1 MKTLHLSLLL
11 VVCGMFSGTSTLVST
26 AAEPGSSEAARR
38 VDELLAS
45 EVFTED
51 SSGEPVGRVDD
62 ETFLRRAYLD
72 VVGEVPTIDE
82 VLAFTLD
89 PDADKRAK
97 LIATLLADDGFG
109 RNWGRYWRDVIMY
122 RRSED
127 RSLIAAGPL
136 TDFLTEKFNKNTSWD
151 EIATAFVT
159 AKGDVREDGSTAL
172 IMAQAGRPE
181 ETVAEISRIF
191 MGIQIQCAQCHDHP
205 TDRWKREQFH
215 QLAAF
220 FPRVAVRPQRNG
232 TDRTFLVTATDFF
245 PRFHRRN
252 NNNRYIGTREHRMP
266 DLDNPGAEGELMQPV
281 FFATGQKLDTGAKD
295 VQRRDALARWMT
307 SRSNPWFAKAYVNR
321 IWAELVGEGF
331 YDPIDDIGPDRSCSA
346 PETLKYLAG
355 QFVESGYDT
364 KWLFATIMSTGA
376 YQRESRSRRNFDET
390 PFLANC
396 AQRLRGDQLYSNLA
410 AVLNLPENNAS
421 VRGRYGAARGP
432 RALFN
437 IAFGYDPSSPRG
449 EISGSI
455 PQALAMM
462 NNRLINQAISAYRPD
477 GLGGL
482 LRQIEDDEDAL
493 VQLYLR
499 ALARQ
504 PTDKELRTC
513 LGYIREIG
521 NRAEAFEDILWALVN
536 STEFL
541 HRK

>member
-1 MKTLHLSLLL
+1 MKTLLSSYLGVAFGLLL
-11 VVCGMFSGTSTLVST
+11 LSADRTLT
-26 AAEPGSSEAARR
+26 AAPNSSDSARR
-38 VDELLAS
+38 VDELLAA
-45 EVFTED
+45 EVLTKD
-51 SSGEPVGRVDD
+51 ATSKPVGRIDD
-62 ETFLRRAYLD
+62 ETFVRRVYLD
-72 VVGEVPTIDE
+72 VVGEVPAIDD

-89 PDADKRAK
+89 TNADKRAK
-97 LIATLLADDGFG
+97 LITTLLADDSFG
-109 RNWGRYWRDVIMY
+109 NNWGRYWRDVIMY

-127 RSLIAAGPL
+127 RSLIAAVPL
-136 TDFLTEKFNKNTSWD
+136 TDFLTEQFNENTGWNR
-151 EIATAFVT
+151 IATAFVT

-215 QLAAF
+215 ELAAF

-232 TDRTFLVTATDFF
+232 TDRTFLVTSTDFF
-245 PRFHRRN
+245 PRFRRQN
-252 NNNRYIGTREHRMP
+252 NNNRYVGTREHRMP
-266 DLDNPGAEGELMQPV
+266 DLEDPEADGELMQPV
-281 FFATGQKLDTGAKD
+281 LFATGQKLGSGLKDTD
-295 VQRRDALARWMT
+295 RRTTLARWMT

-331 YDPIDDIGPDRSCSA
+331 YEPIDDIGPDRECSA

-364 KWLFATIMSTGA
+364 KWLFKTILNTEA
-376 YQRESRSRRNFDET
+376 YQRESRSRRSYGET

-396 AQRLRGDQLYSNLA
+396 SQRLRGDQLYSNLA
-410 AVLNLPENNAS
+410 AVLNLPNTAS
-421 VRGRYGAARGP
+421 RGGRYGAARGP
-432 RALFN
+432 RAGFN
-437 IAFGYDPSSPRG
+437 IAFGYDPSNPR
-449 EISGSI
+449 EEVTGSI
-455 PQALAMM
+455 PQTLAMM
-462 NNRLINQAISAYRPD
+462 NNPLINQGISSYRPD

-482 LRQIEDDEDAL
+482 LRQVEDNEDAI

-504 PTDKELRTC
+504 PSDNELKNC
-513 LGYIREIG
+513 MNYINETGDR
-521 NRAEAFEDILWALVN
+521 NEAFEDLLWALVN